1 MLRPMYP
8 DRYSVAEFT
17 YLTKRIS
24 SSSLQ
29 CPHADPQ
36 WLLQPHRIITTRSG
50 SAEKFT
56 KVRLL
61 LQRRLLEFGTLPSAP
76 DRLRHAN
83 HKSHSEKQT
92 SGLPVV
98 ERVTGGLPV
107 CGASHWRTPS
117 LWSESLADS
126 QFVQRVTGGLP
137 VCAASHWQIPRSGA
151 SHWRTPRSGAS
162 HWRIPS
168 FEASHW
174 RIPRSGASHKHADH
188 NF

>member
-1 MLRPMYP
+1 MYP

-24 SSSLQ
+24 PSSLQ

-50 SAEKFT
+50 SAEKFNQ
-56 KVRLL
+56 VRLL

-92 SGLPVV
+92 SGFPVV
-98 ERVTGGLPV
+98 ERVTGGFPDVERVTGGFPV
-107 CGASHWRTPS
+107 CGASHWRIPKS
-117 LWSESLADS
+117 GVS
-126 QFVQRVTGGLP
+126 Q
-137 VCAASHWQIPRSGA
+137 
-151 SHWRTPRSGAS
+151 WRTPRSGAS

-168 FEASHW
+168 CGESHW

-188 NF
+188 YF